1 MVEGPKRLKQKDLFL
16 ENIVAVSSLNVG
28 QKVVVWT
35 DFESDSKL
43 KLKLFKGDIGSVL
56 NIDGSGNALI
66 NFPGKNGK
74 QIGVDGRVEGRS
86 EHGNTMVKRCN
97 FSNLRVEM
105 EGTKA
110 SSEGPPGKRRKEAP
124 VTLAMRQAIEKKA
137 EEEKALVEKHKK
149 QLLEITTVTEE
160 QKGKNEAAQAFLKK
174 EPKRGTVRYTFK
186 DIGPLGMRFSKDI
199 PPWILMVN
207 DGTQAARK
215 APRVPVAG
223 IVTAVNGHHITE
235 KDCQEVMEGLKK
247 RPVVLDVDWPVDQDL
262 PPVNRA

>member
-1 MVEGPKRLKQKDLFL
+1 MVEGPKRLRQKELYL
-16 ENIVAVSSLNVG
+16 EDIVLVSSLKVG

-56 NIDGSGNALI
+56 NVDGSGNALI

-74 QIGVDGRVEGRS
+74 GEGRS
-86 EHGNTMVKRCN
+86 DHGNTMVKKAN

-105 EGTKA
+105 A
-110 SSEGPPGKRRKEAP
+110 SVASKSSREGPPAKRRAVSSEEKDA
-124 VTLAMRQAIEKKA
+124 ADKKA
-137 EEEKALVEKHKK
+137 EEDAARVEKHKA
-149 QLLEITTVTEE
+149 QLLAETAVTDE
-160 QKGKNEAAQAFLKK
+160 QKAKNEAAQAFLKK

-186 DIGPLGMRFSKDI
+186 DIGPLGLRFSKDI
-199 PPWILMVN
+199 PPWILAVN
-207 DGTQAARK
+207 DGTQSARK

-223 IVTAVNGHHITE
+223 IVTSVNGHQITE

-262 PPVNRA
+262 PVVNRA